1 MLTKAKIEENLKALG
16 ISLPVVFFDE
26 TDSTNTRA
34 KEYAK
39 ANPDK
44 RTPVLFVAS
53 SQTAGRGRM
62 GRSFVSSGGGIYM
75 SLLTYPD
82 STGYDTTRATAEAA
96 VAIACAIEDL
106 CEANPQIKWVND
118 VYLGGKK
125 LAGILCEGEL
135 DQDGIFAYLIIG
147 MGINVYKNA
156 ISDEISDIAT
166 SLENE
171 VNHTPCPSGLCAN
184 IIERILSLSGDLLN
198 EYRARS
204 LVIGKE
210 VTVIKSNGSYTA
222 TALGIG
228 DDYSL
233 TVEHNGK
240 TERLFTGE
248 VSLKI

>member
-1 MLTKAKIEENLKALG
+1 MLSKAKIEENLKALG

-44 RTPVLFVAS
+44 RTPVLFVAN

-82 STGYDTTRATAEAA
+82 SVGYDTTRATAEAA
-96 VAIACAIEDL
+96 VAIACAIEGL
-106 CEANPQIKWVND
+106 CEVKPQIKWVND

-135 DQDGIFAYLIIG
+135 DQEGNFAYLIIG

-166 SLENE
+166 SLESE

-184 IIERILSLSGDLLN
+184 IVERTLSPKGDLLS